1 MWIHIRF
8 HADPDLVG
16 NVNAS
21 VADPVFGRNPDPGKY
36 LELQRSNLKND
47 FNPGLRTLGGK
58 SEESFDL
65 KILVVQ
71 EEIRLFL
78 QGSGFGSGR
87 KNRIRIRQ
95 KSNFLL
101 SY

>member
-36 LELQRSNLKND
+36 LELQRSNLKNE
-47 FNPGLRTLGGK
+47 FNPGLRTLG
-58 SEESFDL
+58 
-65 KILVVQ
+65 
-71 EEIRLFL
+71 
-78 QGSGFGSGR
+78 
-87 KNRIRIRQ
+87 
-95 KSNFLL
+95 
-101 SY
+101 